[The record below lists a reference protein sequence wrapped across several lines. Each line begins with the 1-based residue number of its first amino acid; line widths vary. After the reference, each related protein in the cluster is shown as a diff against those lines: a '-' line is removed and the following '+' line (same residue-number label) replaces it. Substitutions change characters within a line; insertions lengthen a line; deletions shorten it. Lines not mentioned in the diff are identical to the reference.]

1 MHTHLSH
8 SPSLSLT
15 LPHSLS
21 HTTHLAPKDVM
32 KFFCMFLELKD
43 LVTAKA
49 FRVSMP
55 SSTFIHTG
63 TG

>member
-8 SPSLSLT
+8 SL
-15 LPHSLS
+15 
-21 HTTHLAPKDVM
+21 KDVM

-43 LVTAKA
+43 LVTAEA

-55 SSTFIHTG
+55 FLQAG